1 VSAQSIFFGGV
12 AHGFLEDFV
21 LQRLFAQHALELSDL
36 GPGRSEL
43 RGWYHGLVSGH
54 RGQRALAL
62 ELAPLEQQA
71 GRHALLASDE

>member
-12 AHGFLEDFV
+12 AHGFFEDFV
-21 LQRLFAQHALELSDL
+21 LQRLFAQHALELGDL
-36 GPGRSEL
+36 GPGRGEL
-43 RGWYHGLVSGH
+43 GGRHHGLAGGH

-71 GRHALLASDE
+71 GRHTLLASNK